1 MIQKDPKIL
10 SNPSSTTDSDEIPM
24 PTEQTVHALHEK
36 AIAALAQIARKAD
49 SSQHSE
55 VELMAVKSLL
65 DKSAQSVTR

>member
-1 MIQKDPKIL
+1 
-10 SNPSSTTDSDEIPM
+10 M